1 MANKPFSRRYLL
13 PTPCPGYGGAQAPA
27 SHTPPE
33 RQPPRH
39 RRPYPLLPPRRL
51 RRACVFGSRRGGQ
64 AQGAWGP
71 NCASVQRDVPRGLSH
86 PGRNPRFRARPR
98 RRVSTPGLRH
108 TPRTQRRGKG
118 NVCARNHRGRFGQ
131 SGVTRPEI
139 AGGAEQE
146 RKLRRRQASLRLPY
160 HGRSARSRGP
170 FFFFMICNMN

>member
-13 PTPCPGYGGAQAPA
+13 PTPCLGYGRARAPT

-39 RRPYPLLPPRRL
+39 RRPDSLLPTRRL
-51 RRACVFGSRRGGQ
+51 RRAWVFGPWRGGQ

-71 NCASVQRDVPRGLSH
+71 YCASVQRDVPHGLSH
-86 PGRNPRFRARPR
+86 PGRDPRFRARPR
-98 RRVSTPGLRH
+98 RRVPTPGLCRP
-108 TPRTQRRGKG
+108 PRTQRRGKG

-139 AGGAEQE
+139 PGGAEQE
-146 RKLRRRQASLRLPY
+146 REFRRRQASLRLPY
-160 HGRSARSRGP
+160 HGRSARSGGP
-170 FFFFMICNMN
+170 FFFS